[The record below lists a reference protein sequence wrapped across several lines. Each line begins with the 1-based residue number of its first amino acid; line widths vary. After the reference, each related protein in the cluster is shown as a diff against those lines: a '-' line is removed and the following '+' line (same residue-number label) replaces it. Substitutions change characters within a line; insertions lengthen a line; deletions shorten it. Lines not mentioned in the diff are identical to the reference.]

1 MTVRL
6 KQNVLEK
13 QNEREITKRRFETWE
28 IVLLVLGSPIWFSVL
43 IGILAIIFS
52 IYIVLWSVVISLWA
66 FFVSVLCSA
75 FAGIIVGIGFTFS
88 NNSIVGFFMIA
99 VGFVLAGLSIF
110 LFFGCRF
117 VTRYL
122 LVFTK
127 NICLWLKRNL
137 RGGCNE

>member
-1 MTVRL
+1 MTVGL
-6 KQNVLEK
+6 KHDVLEK
-13 QNEREITKRRFETWE
+13 QNEREITKRRLETWE

-66 FFVSVLCSA
+66 VFVSILCSA
-75 FAGIIVGIGFTFS
+75 FVGIVVGIAFS
-88 NNSIVGFFMIA
+88 FSSKFISGFFMVA

-127 NICLWLKRNL
+127 SICVWIKKKL
-137 RGGCNE
+137 